1 MSAELKYILKFHNI
15 TAFSMYFKKEKRKTL
30 NIQILTNPQNL
41 CLKIQGFQNSILKV
55 ATTSILKFW
64 SPYDF

>member
-30 NIQILTNPQNL
+30 NIQILTNQQNL
-41 CLKIQGFQNSILKV
+41 CLKNTGLPKLNSE
-55 ATTSILKFW
+55 SGHN
-64 SPYDF
+64 